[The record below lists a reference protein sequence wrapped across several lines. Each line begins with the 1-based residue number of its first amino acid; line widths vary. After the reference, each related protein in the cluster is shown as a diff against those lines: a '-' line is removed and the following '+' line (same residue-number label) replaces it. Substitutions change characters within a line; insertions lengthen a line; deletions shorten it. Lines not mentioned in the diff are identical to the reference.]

1 MALPFEFALDG
12 PPASQQ
18 ARRRSLVQQWMQN
31 VRSAA
36 QRHWDGSP
44 PASGPV
50 MVSIVYVFDST
61 PMDVDNIPKPIL
73 DALIGLVYFD
83 DSQVIDLTCRMRRWD
98 PDLRNA
104 TPSPVFDEFLHNHSE
119 FVYVRASDASG
130 LETPL

>member
-1 MALPFEFALDG
+1 
-12 PPASQQ
+12 
-18 ARRRSLVQQWMQN
+18 
-31 VRSAA
+31 
-36 QRHWDGSP
+36 
-44 PASGPV
+44 

-98 PDLRNA
+98 PDLVTQHR
-104 TPSPVFDEFLHNHSE
+104 PRFLMNFAHSE